1 MHSPLTRSRAHRL
14 LPLGLFVGLICACAR
29 PGRTS
34 PGDPVNGDTPGGLA
48 LTAEDIQ
55 RTPSVSIEELLA
67 SRFPGV
73 WVARTPNGGLV
84 IRIRG
89 ATSITG
95 RNEPLFV
102 IDGISI
108 EPGPG
113 GRLEG
118 VVPNDIESIEVLKDA
133 SATAMYGV
141 RGAHGVI
148 VIKTKRP
155 GQ

>member
-1 MHSPLTRSRAHRL
+1 
-14 LPLGLFVGLICACAR
+14 
-29 PGRTS
+29 
-34 PGDPVNGDTPGGLA
+34 VNVTPGDTPGGTA

-55 RTPSVSIEELLA
+55 RTPSVSIEELLT

-73 WVARTPNGGLV
+73 WVARNPDGGLV

-89 ATSITG
+89 ATSIAG

-102 IDGISI
+102 IDGIYI
-108 EPGPG
+108 EPGRNG
-113 GRLEG
+113 SLKGI
-118 VVPNDIESIEVLKDA
+118 VPNDIESIEVLKDV
-133 SATAMYGV
+133 SETAMYGV

-148 VIKTKRP
+148 VIKTKRS